1 MSATTLARL
10 VRMANQIAA
19 EFANQRPDAAAA
31 TAEHIRLF
39 WDPRMLTMLLAHGA
53 AGGDGLSPVAAAA
66 TAMLRGGSAD
76 GG

>member
-39 WDPRMLTMLLAHGA
+39 WDPRMLTMLLAHVA